1 MNLFHFIFRRV
12 YIRFD
17 YLCLIFETLNI
28 KITTLMLQKTFL
40 ARCDNRACLAK
51 TNIMS
56 GSPEAWLSNDLLSK
70 SNTFGLTF
78 DFFVDWAINQISPY
92 VWIKRILLPTYTY
105 DEFIGKLDSEMEKE
119 FGKDYLCRLGRFA
132 TEYDMQIQFIVF
144 HDELDWSNDRNE
156 LLIVSLSFKEGCY
169 SFSPQKYSLS
179 GFKELIKSHSGG
191 PVSIGSKGLIYGT
204 SRLECSLSKTD
215 SLYPGDADLLLLNE
229 DNKAV
234 CILEFKKHTLSS
246 PISEQC
252 FTNYYPRPDGRKYKR
267 LALLRDYL
275 ASKSNSHILFFCS
288 LLPNSN
294 IY

>member
-78 DFFVDWAINQISPY
+78 DFFVDWAINRISPY

-105 DEFIGKLDSEMEKE
+105 DEFIGKLDFEMEKNLAKIIYADWD
-119 FGKDYLCRLGRFA
+119 GSQQDMICKCNLLYSMMSWIGLM
-132 TEYDMQIQFIVF
+132 TEV
-144 HDELDWSNDRNE
+144 N
-156 LLIVSLSFKEGCY
+156 
-169 SFSPQKYSLS
+169 
-179 GFKELIKSHSGG
+179 
-191 PVSIGSKGLIYGT
+191 
-204 SRLECSLSKTD
+204 
-215 SLYPGDADLLLLNE
+215 
-229 DNKAV
+229 
-234 CILEFKKHTLSS
+234 
-246 PISEQC
+246 
-252 FTNYYPRPDGRKYKR
+252 
-267 LALLRDYL
+267 
-275 ASKSNSHILFFCS
+275 
-288 LLPNSN
+288 
-294 IY
+294 